1 MKKGETSISFCF
13 PSGKKTPCIY
23 RTLSGGKT
31 MNKLISRYVSE
42 VVRHLPEKDR
52 KEIARELESNI
63 LDMLPP
69 VYSEEEEETLLNGM
83 GDPAK
88 LADTYRTKGRYLIG
102 PDNFDL
108 YIFVLK
114 LVATILTSVTVII
127 SLVTLFISSDPSIVT
142 ILTSILTNIAS
153 SLSGAFLWVTI
164 TFALIDY
171 FNVKTKEGS
180 WSVKDLPQ
188 DSKTESLVI
197 KKSESI
203 ADIVAAAVFIAFLAG
218 LLYRNPDLFAVY
230 ISGQKAIPMFQAS
243 FIRPYIIIMTVLM
256 SFSLLRGV
264 AKLQIGRW
272 TPKLLAASAILDI
285 TTTLFLIYAIN
296 RPNLMNPDFLD
307 LLPKGIG
314 SWGRITTLASIF
326 LVVVTLVGVGGTIL
340 KTVRNNRKG
349 METF

>member
-1 MKKGETSISFCF
+1 
-13 PSGKKTPCIY
+13 
-23 RTLSGGKT
+23 
-31 MNKLISRYVSE
+31 MNKLISRYVAE

-203 ADIVAAAVFIAFLAG
+203 ADIVAAAVFIAILAG
-218 LLYRNPDLFAVY
+218 LFYRNPDLFAVF
-230 ISGQKAIPMFQAS
+230 ILGQKAIPIFQAS
-243 FIRPYIIIMTVLM
+243 LIRPFIMVMIVLM
-256 SFSLLRGV
+256 SLSLLRGV
-264 AKLQIGRW
+264 AKIQIGKW
-272 TPKLLAASAILDI
+272 TPRLLAASAVLDI
-285 TTTLFLIYAIN
+285 TTTVFLIYVIN
-296 RPNLMNPDFLD
+296 RQDLVNPDFINF
-307 LLPKGIG
+307 LPKEIG
-314 SWGRITTLASIF
+314 SWSRLTALASIF
-326 LVVVTLVGVGGTIL
+326 LVLVTLVGVGGTIF
-340 KTVRNNRKG
+340 KAVRNSRKG
-349 METF
+349 I